1 MPLRVVLTVLVASVL
16 VLVLGG
22 FLLMQQATIGV
33 IDGKKAAAKI
43 EARQTINDAQQRLIA
58 ADPTGAVA
66 VDNLLLDLA
75 TGFASRSGG
84 SERIEMIILAGG
96 QTITAGN
103 ASVVSIPATLV
114 KEVEQSNDL
123 LITPTQVVYGDGS
136 TIPGLAA
143 GASLTLPGTGRY
155 QIYLIFPLTQEVA
168 TLGVLKYAVVT
179 TGAILVILLTFIAAL
194 VSRQVVAPIRA
205 ARRAAE
211 SIASGNLH
219 DRMEVR
225 GRDDLARLA
234 TSMNYM
240 ASELEKQITTLE
252 ELSAVQQRFVSDVSH
267 ELRTPLTTVRMAA
280 EVLHEAREDFD
291 AVAARSAEL
300 MQTELDRF
308 EALLTD
314 LLEISRFDAGAAV
327 LTVDEVDVRDVV
339 DRVVQASSR
348 LAETYHCEILVH
360 PAERAT
366 AEVDARRIERILRNL
381 LVNAIEHS
389 EGNPIDILIES
400 DDAAVAVA
408 VRDHG
413 IGFEAS
419 QAKQVFHR
427 FWRADPSRA
436 RTVGGTGLGLAI
448 AMEDANLHGGWL
460 TAWGRPDMGAQFRLT
475 LPRKAGD
482 ILETSP
488 LPLVPRD
495 VAATLAARLD
505 PLEPID
511 PADGTGSSADTG
523 ADAAACLPVGH
534 HTGRYAMTAPMRLP
548 RAWLI
553 ALVGA
558 ALALA
563 GCVTV
568 PTAGPVER
576 ISGQQPACQNCV
588 NVEVAP
594 PEAGDDPGQIV
605 EGYLRATSNFQPG
618 YSVAKQFLSKS
629 AQEKWS
635 PEVGVSVFRPTSQ
648 VAIGNNTV
656 RLSGRLVGSLA
667 KDRTFTARD
676 QELEVNFQLVN
687 ENGEWRINNPPGGL
701 HGGRVLVPDVLQGL

>member
-1 MPLRVVLTVLVASVL
+1 M
-16 VLVLGG
+16 
-22 FLLMQQATIGV
+22 
-33 IDGKKAAAKI
+33 
-43 EARQTINDAQQRLIA
+43 
-58 ADPTGAVA
+58 
-66 VDNLLLDLA
+66 
-75 TGFASRSGG
+75 
-84 SERIEMIILAGG
+84 
-96 QTITAGN
+96 
-103 ASVVSIPATLV
+103 VSIPATLV

-123 LITPTQVVYGDGS
+123 LITPTEVIYGDGS
-136 TIPGLAA
+136 TIAGLAA

-168 TLGVLKYAVVT
+168 TLGVLRYAVVT

-219 DRMEVR
+219 DRMQVR

-327 LTVDEVDVRDVV
+327 LTVDEVDIRDVV
-339 DRVVQASSR
+339 DRVVEASSR

-360 PAERAT
+360 PAGSAT

-413 IGFEAS
+413 IGFEAN

-475 LPRKAGD
+475 LPRKAGRH
-482 ILETSP
+482 P
-488 LPLVPRD
+488 GD
-495 VAATLAARLD
+495 VAAAAGPPRRGCDPGGTTRPPGPGRSSRWAGIIGGRHAASTPSSRPGRASRQWVPDEGDDEGAAGLADRPGGRRPGLDRLCHRADVRPGRADRRAAAGLPELRERRGRATRARQRPGPDRRGLSSRHVQLPARLHRGEAVPDQVGPGEVESRGRCLGLPAIVPGRLRERGAADRD
-505 PLEPID
+505 PGRVAGPGPHLHGARSEPPGDI
-511 PADGTGSSADTG
+511 
-523 ADAAACLPVGH
+523 PVG
-534 HTGRYAMTAPMRLP
+534 
-548 RAWLI
+548 
-553 ALVGA
+553 
-558 ALALA
+558 
-563 GCVTV
+563 
-568 PTAGPVER
+568 
-576 ISGQQPACQNCV
+576 Q
-588 NVEVAP
+588 
-594 PEAGDDPGQIV
+594 
-605 EGYLRATSNFQPG
+605 
-618 YSVAKQFLSKS
+618 
-629 AQEKWS
+629 
-635 PEVGVSVFRPTSQ
+635 
-648 VAIGNNTV
+648 
-656 RLSGRLVGSLA
+656 
-667 KDRTFTARD
+667 
-676 QELEVNFQLVN
+676 
-687 ENGEWRINNPPGGL
+687 
-701 HGGRVLVPDVLQGL
+701 